1 MVRPAEVAGM
11 ADCDTLV
18 IGGGFYGC
26 MIAAHLAAQGD
37 RVLLVEKHAGLL
49 QRASFA
55 NQARVHQGYHYPRSL
70 VTGYRSR
77 INYARFLDE
86 FRPAIDAGFAKFYAI
101 GRAFSKVT
109 AAQFHLFCRRIG
121 APIEQAP
128 EAISRLFDPAHI
140 EAVFRVEEAAFDAV
154 KLRELME
161 RRLANTRV
169 EVALETVA
177 EEVTGQADRS
187 LRITLHS
194 GETSR
199 QVHARRVFN
208 CTYSQLNDLLYRS
221 GLPAV
226 PLKHELAEMA
236 LVEVPGPL
244 RRTGVTVMC
253 GPFFSL
259 MPFPSTS
266 WHTLSH
272 VRYTPHA
279 SWGEL
284 GPDGP
289 SPHEVLEQVAKQT
302 GFERMRR
309 DAARYMPCLDGLSY
323 QRSLW
328 EVKTV
333 LPVNDNDDGRP
344 ILFQT
349 HVGVRNLHCVL
360 GAKIDNVY
368 DILEQIDQLLLR
380 NRKVA

>member
-1 MVRPAEVAGM
+1 MAAGE
-11 ADCDTLV
+11 TLV
-18 IGGGFYGC
+18 VGGGFYGC
-26 MIAAHLAAQGD
+26 AIAAHLAAGGR

-49 QRASFA
+49 RRASYA

-77 INYARFLDE
+77 ANYARFLDE
-86 FRPAIDAGFAKFYAI
+86 FKPCIDSGFAKFYAV
-101 GRAFSKVT
+101 GRSFSKVT

-121 APIEQAP
+121 APIAQAP
-128 EAISRLFDPAHI
+128 EAVRRLFDPEHI
-140 EAVFRVEEAAFDAV
+140 EEVFRVEEAAFDAV
-154 KLRELME
+154 KLRDLME
-161 RRLANTRV
+161 RRLQQAGV
-169 EVALETVA
+169 EVALQTAAERVA
-177 EEVTGQADRS
+177 GLPDGSLLVTLQ
-187 LRITLHS
+187 S
-194 GETSR
+194 GEATR
-199 QVHARRVFN
+199 QVRAGRVFN
-208 CTYSQLNDLLYRS
+208 CTYSQLNALLYCS

-244 RRTGVTVMC
+244 RRVGVTVMC

-259 MPFPSTS
+259 MPFPSTP

-289 SPHEVLEQVAKQT
+289 TPHEVLDQVAKET
-302 GFERMRR
+302 GYERMRR
-309 DAARYMPCLDGLSY
+309 DAARYMPCLAGLGY

-333 LPVNDNDDGRP
+333 LPVNENDDGRP

-368 DILEQIDQLLLR
+368 DVLEQIDQLLAP